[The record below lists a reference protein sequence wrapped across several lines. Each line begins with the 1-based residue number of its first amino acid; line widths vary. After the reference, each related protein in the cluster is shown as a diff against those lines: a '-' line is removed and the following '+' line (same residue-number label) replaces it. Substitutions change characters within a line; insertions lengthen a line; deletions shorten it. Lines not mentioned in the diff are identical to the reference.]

1 MSERWIKNTETTVNS
16 TVDKFIELLLEK
28 KYLTIQPYCN
38 ENDYS
43 QEMFTARLINGMIL
57 VGNTSPT
64 PGNLNIPVIFN
75 YGVIADFDRL
85 TILYNFVQLKVYL
98 RKLIRNWVDDAIA
111 EGRYF
116 YANRSKEEEE
126 RLILADMIFWDE
138 SGKKATAC
146 DPNDKVNT
154 YWISARKTEED
165 QTKLFM

>member
-1 MSERWIKNTETTVNS
+1 MSERRIKNTETTVNS

-38 ENDYS
+38 EHEYS
-43 QEMFTARLINGMIL
+43 DETFTARILNGMIL
-57 VGNTSPT
+57 VGNSSPT
-64 PGNLNIPVIFN
+64 PNNLNIPVIFN
-75 YGVIADFDRL
+75 EGTIVDFDRL

-98 RKLIRNWVDDAIA
+98 RKLIGDWVENTKA
-111 EGRYF
+111 EGKYF
-116 YANRSKEEEE
+116 YNGISEEEEE

-138 SGKKATAC
+138 NGKKATAC

-165 QTKLFM
+165 ETKLFM